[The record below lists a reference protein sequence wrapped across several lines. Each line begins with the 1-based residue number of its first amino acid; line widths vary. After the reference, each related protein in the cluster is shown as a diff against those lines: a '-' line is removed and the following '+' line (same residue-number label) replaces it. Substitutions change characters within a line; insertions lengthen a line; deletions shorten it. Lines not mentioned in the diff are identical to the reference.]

1 MGYRIMS
8 YNKNF
13 LSLSLLVMSTVAC
26 AMDDALSKSS
36 SSSTSS
42 APSSSSTSQ
51 PKRSPMSFTSVGGI
65 LNTPQPEVKP
75 KQLKDDDLFENT
87 RVADLKIVLQTAPKR
102 AQNIV
107 KILQNPG
114 NLQVG
119 KFKYV
124 FFVGAPGTGKTTTAQ
139 AIAYKMVTES
149 GWGHKFMTATDII
162 GGFRN
167 QAAERLRLMLDAI
180 RANAVPMLLIID
192 ELNKILDHSESKDHD
207 NDTISTVLWNFL
219 DKQNYRKFFFIGL
232 MNDHTK
238 IPEAL
243 KSRVTLRC
251 IEFTE
256 LKEFDAKRDLLNK
269 SLLSFS
275 AQLHADV
282 KPEAVNELLNTNPS
296 LSARDFNEIAF
307 RLSELS
313 WDEHPE
319 QTIFIITL
327 EHLKAVFNEFSGS
340 KAKIKRGTVVETN
353 EERQERHH
361 GASID
366 LQKQGLEMQKNHFNM
381 QQAQQEVQQSSNQAL
396 QEKHFV
402 MQHKLQKKAHD
413 TQEFNYVQQLVIQ
426 DKLDSKKL
434 TTKDLL
440 SDEQRAIYDCLISQ
454 GMGEHIRSCDEYLYE
469 DEIKELRAKRKK
481 AHELLKKDRN
491 EIWANMEKKENEEK
505 KKEAEEAAK
514 KASSSSSS
522 SWFGSWS

>member
-1 MGYRIMS
+1 MGYRTVS

-13 LSLSLLVMSTVAC
+13 LSLSLLAVSTVAC

-42 APSSSSTSQ
+42 TSQ
-51 PKRSPMSFTSVGGI
+51 HEQPRLTFRSVSGV

-75 KQLKDDDLFENT
+75 KQFKDDDLFENS
-87 RVADLKIVLQTAPKR
+87 RVADLKTALETAPKR
-102 AQNIV
+102 AQTIL

-114 NLQVG
+114 NLQAG
-119 KFKYV
+119 KFKYM

-139 AIAYKMVTES
+139 AIAYKMVTQS

-167 QAAERLRLMLDAI
+167 QAAERLRLLLDAI

-192 ELNKILDHSESKDHD
+192 ELNKVLDHSESKDHD
-207 NDTISTVLWNFL
+207 NDTTSTVLWNFL

-256 LKEFDAKRDLLNK
+256 LKELDAKRDLLNK

-275 AQLHADV
+275 AQLQADV
-282 KPEAVNELLNTNPS
+282 KPEAVNELLNSNPS

-327 EHLKAVFNEFSGS
+327 AHLKAVFNEFSRS
-340 KAKIKRGTVVETN
+340 KESIKRGTVVETN
-353 EERQERHH
+353 EARQERHH
-361 GASID
+361 VD
-366 LQKQGLEMQKNHFNM
+366 NLKVQKNHFDQ
-381 QQAQQEVQQSSNQAL
+381 QQASQDWHHQNSQEM

-402 MQHKLQKKAHD
+402 MQYKLQKQAQE
-413 TQEFNYVQQLVIQ
+413 TQAFNFVQQQFIQ
-426 DKLDSKKL
+426 HALAAKQQGNKLAQSADQEAERF
-434 TTKDLL
+434 L
-440 SDEQRAIYDCLISQ
+440 SDEQMAVYSRCMAYTGARRQRELEEAQ
-454 GMGEHIRSCDEYLYE
+454 EEEER
-469 DEIKELRAKRKK
+469 KEREEERKK
-481 AHELLKKDRN
+481 RRA
-491 EIWANMEKKENEEK
+491 AAEKEYN
-505 KKEAEEAAK
+505 AAK
-514 KASSSSSS
+514 KESSG
-522 SWFGSWS
+522 WFGLWS

>member
-1 MGYRIMS
+1 MT
-8 YNKNF
+8 
-13 LSLSLLVMSTVAC
+13 VSTLTF
-26 AMDDALSKSS
+26 AMDDALNKSS

-42 APSSSSTSQ
+42 TSSTPSTSQ
-51 PKRSPMSFTSVGGI
+51 HKQPPLLFRSVSGV
-65 LNTPQPEVKP
+65 LNTPQPQAKP

-87 RVADLKIVLQTAPKR
+87 RVADLKTALETAPKR

-107 KILQNPG
+107 KMLQNPG
-114 NLQVG
+114 NLQTG
-119 KFKYV
+119 KFKYM
-124 FFVGAPGTGKTTTAQ
+124 FFVGAPGTGKTTAAQ
-139 AIAYKMVTES
+139 AIAYTMVTQC

-167 QAAERLRLMLDAI
+167 QAAERLRLLLDAI
-180 RANAVPMLLIID
+180 RVNPAPILLIID
-192 ELNKILDHSESKDHD
+192 ELNKVLDHSESKDHD

-238 IPEAL
+238 IPEAF

-256 LKEFDAKRDLLNK
+256 LKELDAKRDLLNK

-313 WDEHPE
+313 WDEHPPE
-319 QTIFIITL
+319 QTNFIITL

-340 KAKIKRGTVVETN
+340 KAKIKRGTVVETS

-361 GASID
+361 ID
-366 LQKQGLEMQKNHFNM
+366 NLKVQKNHFDQ
-381 QQAQQEVQQSSNQAL
+381 QQASQDWHHQNSQEV

-402 MQHKLQKKAHD
+402 MQYKMQKKAHD
-413 TQEFNYVQQLVIQ
+413 NQVLNFVQQQQIQFIVAGNQTHNALSQDTIDKAKRVLTQEQM
-426 DKLDSKKL
+426 
-434 TTKDLL
+434 
-440 SDEQRAIYDCLISQ
+440 AIYN
-454 GMGEHIRSCDEYLYE
+454 
-469 DEIKELRAKRKK
+469 
-481 AHELLKKDRN
+481 ELLHRSYQEVFKKQQEEIEEEERQERREEERRKRRAAIEKERN
-491 EIWANMEKKENEEK
+491 D
-505 KKEAEEAAK
+505 AK
-514 KASSSSSS
+514 KASSG
-522 SWFGSWS
+522 WFGSW